1 MMVMAAFML
10 VLFGQHLP
18 TKYSPPSTGYE
29 NHATTAKATGTESL
43 GF

>member
-1 MMVMAAFML
+1 ML
-10 VLFGQHLP
+10 VLFGQHLL

-29 NHATTAKATGTESL
+29 NHAATARATGAEPL